1 VTKLTIVFA
10 TIKRTR
16 QQQLGGRAA
25 QTAYFLLAAVLPSLM
40 IIVTLVGSL
49 SVWDNGA
56 WLETLMGMGLP
67 PVISE
72 PLLSEIE
79 KITVGPI
86 GKKVVLSGLVG
97 LYLSV
102 RAIDSM
108 LQGVNTAWGL
118 RDHRPWHKQM
128 LRVLLLTTFI
138 ITGFCGI
145 LIMLAMGARV
155 REWLQLYGQ
164 ISQQLSILVLY
175 MRWPAVML
183 IIHQIVWVIYRFG
196 AERGIGKRWI
206 TWGSLV
212 ATISLLSVIAGFK
225 MYVEQVADLGAT
237 FGSLGTAMGIAILCY
252 LCTFTVLIGASLD
265 CEIKRQNESS

>member
-1 VTKLTIVFA
+1 MNALSLIGA
-10 TIKRTR
+10 ILSRTR
-16 QQQLGGRAA
+16 DQQLGGRAA

-40 IIVTLVGSL
+40 IIVTVVGSM
-49 SVWDNGA
+49 SIWDDGA

-72 PLLSEIE
+72 PLLTEIE

-118 RDHRPWHKQM
+118 RDHRPWHRQM
-128 LRVLLLTTFI
+128 LRVLLLTIFI

-145 LIMLAMGARV
+145 LIMLAMGERV
-155 REWLQLYGQ
+155 RDWLQMYGQ
-164 ISQQLSILVLY
+164 ISQQISLFVVYL
-175 MRWPAVML
+175 RWPAVIL
-183 IIHQIVWVIYRFG
+183 IIHQIVWIIYRFG
-196 AERGIGKRWI
+196 AERGVGKRWT
-206 TWGSLV
+206 TWGSV
-212 ATISLLSVIAGFK
+212 IATLGLLSVIGGFK
-225 MYVEQVADLGAT
+225 LYVERVADLGAT
-237 FGSLGTAMGIAILCY
+237 FGSLGTAMGLAILCY
-252 LCTFTVLIGASLD
+252 FCTFTVLIGAALD
-265 CEIKRQNESS
+265 CELKRRNEGS